1 MACPS
6 EVAGFEF
13 NVSESVTFALSTQ
26 IIQQRNNF
34 DPTVFADQRQAKID
48 VVALRRQR
56 QASLVSQIAPLL
68 PPNLQRILTLS
79 SEKGASSWLSVL
91 PIEDHGFALHKGAF
105 CDTLCLHYGWLPHPS
120 VFVGVDLL
128 LTML

>member
-1 MACPS
+1 M
-6 EVAGFEF
+6 
-13 NVSESVTFALSTQ
+13 FALSTQ
-26 IIQQRNNF
+26 IIQQRCNF

-56 QASLVSQIAPLL
+56 QASLVSQIAPLP

-91 PIEDHGFALHKGAF
+91 PIEDHRFALHKGAF
-105 CDTLCLHYGWLPHPS
+105 CDALCLRYG
-120 VFVGVDLL
+120 
-128 LTML
+128 